1 MTYLTFSEDREGY
14 GAGYFYPGYA
24 TSNRRHEVSNLR
36 SLLLTMTEQDDDL
49 KLLWATQNTPLAP
62 YCVNAARVTD
72 ASDQVRNILDEI
84 AVSMASDPVAGVR
97 AARRQAPDH
106 QTRIP
111 WPLPRGPVG
120 QHLSRNY
127 QALLKDKSNSR
138 QNLPAKFVLSFAIDR
153 DSCAQRD
160 RTEERTSAESYL
172 MNLSRRSKPI

>member
-1 MTYLTFSEDREGY
+1 MVQD
-14 GAGYFYPGYA
+14 
-24 TSNRRHEVSNLR
+24 TSILVTQRALGGTKVSNLR

-49 KLLWATQNTPLAP
+49 KLLWATQNTPPAP

-97 AARRQAPDH
+97 AARRQAPDY

-120 QHLSRNY
+120 
-127 QALLKDKSNSR
+127 
-138 QNLPAKFVLSFAIDR
+138 
-153 DSCAQRD
+153 
-160 RTEERTSAESYL
+160 
-172 MNLSRRSKPI
+172 

>member
-1 MTYLTFSEDREGY
+1 M
-14 GAGYFYPGYA
+14 
-24 TSNRRHEVSNLR
+24 SNLR

-97 AARRQAPDH
+97 AAGRQAPDH

-127 QALLKDKSNSR
+127 QALLNCTPFRPDTG
-138 QNLPAKFVLSFAIDR
+138 LSWRA
-153 DSCAQRD
+153 
-160 RTEERTSAESYL
+160 
-172 MNLSRRSKPI
+172 